1 MNDLASENSDL
12 LDKVEKLRD
21 TERRLRDAQQT
32 EKFLK
37 GRVEELEQV
46 RSLLLLLANDLV
58 RLISSKSMM
67 FLTE

>member
-1 MNDLASENSDL
+1 MQRGYSVVLFQAHLNDLASENSDL
-12 LDKVEKLRD
+12 LDEVERLRD

-46 RSLLLLLANDLV
+46 RLLSRTFAC
-58 RLISSKSMM
+58 
-67 FLTE
+67 

>member
-12 LDKVEKLRD
+12 LDQVERLRD

-46 RSLLLLLANDLV
+46 SLIAHYIVLFLLAHDF
-58 RLISSKSMM
+58 LIPSNLK
-67 FLTE
+67 